1 MVMYFD
7 EARDLTETECTLVNS
22 TSCNIETVIRE
33 KEMQVTECGVELEEV
48 CGPAVDTRVEEEC
61 KITRQRMCGP
71 RAQEV
76 TRITEESECSLVT
89 GAECVAGA
97 GQPASVCE
105 TVVVE
110 ACPPLPPLDCLPG
123 STEPRCHNNINKNI
137 RYNNIT
143 TTTGVTTTSTS
154 TAPPWH
160 PSSPRTQRVPPAPS
174 STSPAPTA
182 RPRPSRCVAL
192 WTTWCARPNLGSHA
206 TTRRGRSS
214 PRSPRTAAWTSP

>member
-1 MVMYFD
+1 MLHCVQCDEVSVVMYFD
-7 EARDLTETECTLVNS
+7 EARDLTETECALVNS

-76 TRITEESECSLVT
+76 TRITEDSECSLVT

-105 TVVVE
+105 TEVVE

-123 STEPRCHNNINKNI
+123 STEPRCHNNID
-137 RYNNIT
+137 NNIIT
-143 TTTGVTTTSTS
+143 T
-154 TAPPWH
+154 
-160 PSSPRTQRVPPAPS
+160 
-174 STSPAPTA
+174 
-182 RPRPSRCVAL
+182 L
-192 WTTWCARPNLGSHA
+192 
-206 TTRRGRSS
+206 
-214 PRSPRTAAWTSP
+214 